1 VSGDDL
7 TDVFRLAARVAEEEG
22 VADAHRM
29 IVNTGSDAGQTIFH
43 AHVHLLGGATFTERR
58 MV

>member
-1 VSGDDL
+1 
-7 TDVFRLAARVAEEEG
+7 
-22 VADAHRM
+22 M

-43 AHVHLLGGATFTERR
+43 AHVHVLAGARFTEGR

>member
-1 VSGDDL
+1 M
-7 TDVFRLAARVAEEEG
+7 
-22 VADAHRM
+22 ADAHRM

-43 AHVHLLGGATFTERR
+43 AHVHLLAGATFTERR